1 MCLKKSE
8 HISEAVTNSV
18 YFRDM
23 RSCPEMSEQFYRSFI
38 SFFFLE
44 IARENGREALSGLWK
59 MRRANEEVP
68 DMQRT
73 IWNQMVSQRPASTFV
88 PSRKK
93 MSSQ

>member
-1 MCLKKSE
+1 VS
-8 HISEAVTNSV
+8 
-18 YFRDM
+18 
-23 RSCPEMSEQFYRSFI
+23 SFI
-38 SFFFLE
+38 EVLFPFFFLE
-44 IARENGREALSGLWK
+44 IARENGREALPGVWK

-73 IWNQMVSQRPASTFV
+73 IWNQMVSQRPASTFI